1 MKAAVLGSPIA
12 HSLSPSLHQA
22 GYLALGLTGWTY
34 QALECD
40 EAALPGF
47 LASCGPDWAGLSL
60 TMPLKRAVLPLLDRI
75 EPLAAEVGAANTV
88 IFAAGR
94 RHGHNTDVPG
104 LLAALAERGVTRTSL
119 PPSPTALILGAG
131 ATACS
136 ALAALRALGITQAT
150 VAARDPARTTGLL
163 AAADRLGAKITLTP
177 FDIPHDPPDLL
188 ISAVPAG
195 AADPYA
201 QQIAAR
207 TFAPPRVLDI
217 VYHPWPT
224 PLATAARQTGAA
236 VADGF
241 DLLLHQAAG
250 QFQLMTGHPAPLEPM
265 RTAGLAA
272 IEQRR

>member
-1 MKAAVLGSPIA
+1 
-12 HSLSPSLHQA
+12 
-22 GYLALGLTGWTY
+22 
-34 QALECD
+34 
-40 EAALPGF
+40 
-47 LASCGPDWAGLSL
+47 
-60 TMPLKRAVLPLLDRI
+60 MPLKRAVLPLLDHT

-104 LLAALAERGVTRTSL
+104 LLAALAGQGVTRASL
-119 PPSPTALILGAG
+119 PPTPTAVILGAG

-150 VAARDPARTTGLL
+150 VAARAPARATDLL
-163 AAADRLGAKITLTP
+163 AAADRLRIKITLTP
-177 FDIPHDPPDLL
+177 FGPPCDPPDLL
-188 ISAVPAG
+188 ISTVPAG

-201 QQIAAR
+201 ERIAAR
-207 TFAPPRVLDI
+207 TLRPRAVVDI

-224 PLATAARQTGAA
+224 PLATAARQAGAA

-241 DLLLHQAAG
+241 DLLFHQAAG
-250 QFQLMTGHPAPLEPM
+250 QFQLMTGHPAPLDPM

-272 IEQRR
+272 LQQRR

>member
-1 MKAAVLGSPIA
+1 
-12 HSLSPSLHQA
+12 
-22 GYLALGLTGWTY
+22 
-34 QALECD
+34 
-40 EAALPGF
+40 
-47 LASCGPDWAGLSL
+47 
-60 TMPLKRAVLPLLDRI
+60 MPLKRAVLPLLDHI

-88 IFAAGR
+88 VFAAGQ

-104 LLAALAERGVTRTSL
+104 LLAALAERGVTGASL
-119 PPSPTALILGAG
+119 PPTPAVLILGAG

-150 VAARDPARTTGLL
+150 VAARDPARATDLL
-163 AAADRLGAKITLTP
+163 AAADRLRIKVTLTP
-177 FDIPHDPPDLL
+177 FGTPCDPADLL
-188 ISAVPAG
+188 ISTVPAG
-195 AADPYA
+195 AADPCA

-207 TFAPPRVLDI
+207 AFLPPCVVDI

-224 PLATAARQTGAA
+224 PLATAARQAGAA

-250 QFQLMTGHPAPLEPM
+250 QFQLMTGHPAPLALM

-272 IEQRR
+272 LEARR

>member
-1 MKAAVLGSPIA
+1 
-12 HSLSPSLHQA
+12 
-22 GYLALGLTGWTY
+22 
-34 QALECD
+34 
-40 EAALPGF
+40 
-47 LASCGPDWAGLSL
+47 
-60 TMPLKRAVLPLLDRI
+60 
-75 EPLAAEVGAANTV
+75 
-88 IFAAGR
+88 
-94 RHGHNTDVPG
+94 VPG

-136 ALAALRALGITQAT
+136 ALAALRALGITRVT
-150 VAARDPARTTGLL
+150 VAARDPARATGLL

-177 FDIPHDPPDLL
+177 FDTPHDPPDLL
-188 ISAVPAG
+188 ISTVPAG

-250 QFQLMTGHPAPLEPM
+250 QFQLMTGHPAPLAPM
-265 RTAGLAA
+265 RAAGLAVLA
-272 IEQRR
+272 ERG